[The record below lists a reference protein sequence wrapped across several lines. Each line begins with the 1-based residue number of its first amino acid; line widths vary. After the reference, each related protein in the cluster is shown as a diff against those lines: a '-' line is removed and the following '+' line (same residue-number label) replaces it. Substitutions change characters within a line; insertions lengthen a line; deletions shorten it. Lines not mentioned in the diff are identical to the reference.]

1 MTELERGA
9 HANTLPLAGPALT
22 RLVRRSESSSHQ
34 DRQPV
39 PNGYSAC
46 LTVIIMITCETGSAV
61 GVTPSL
67 KTPVL
72 ADVPVRHS
80 ARPVNPLT
88 SARASRPGRDSIN
101 ETVGDIH

>member
-34 DRQPV
+34 DRQLV

-46 LTVIIMITCETGSAV
+46 LTVIMIACETGSAV

-72 ADVPVRHS
+72 AGCAGETLRATRESADVCPR
-80 ARPVNPLT
+80 LT
-88 SARASRPGRDSIN
+88 SRARLDQ
-101 ETVGDIH
+101 